1 LHGSSSLVAWDRV
14 RHGKA
19 QGGLGIKDLGL
30 QNSCLLVKLL
40 HTLFAGEDSS
50 WALWARQHVNMVSL
64 EGDLQGHHWEAL
76 RELLPLYRAITT
88 ISIGNGRNTSFWHDV
103 WLGDESLADRFPLL
117 LSHCKSTTRSVQNMC
132 ETGLQQHLV
141 PRLSTAATAEL
152 VQVQEIMANTQ
163 LSTAPD
169 RRLSPMIALD
179 GKLQTSTLYKL
190 LKSSQGEPDAT
201 AKFIWSS
208 STPPRVQFF
217 GWLLVHDRVQSKTN
231 LHRRKIVDAV
241 VCDLCG
247 DCPETATHLIFE
259 CPVASSFWR
268 TVGVQVP
275 AGFCVS
281 SLHQLP
287 KPAHVP
293 SKHFETLILLCCWQ
307 IWKRR
312 NGVIFR
318 QEDMSLQQLIAS
330 CRSES
335 KVWAARLP
343 HKDVAVGDQWCS
355 FFSLA
360 M

>member
-1 LHGSSSLVAWDRV
+1 MV
-14 RHGKA
+14 A

-117 LSHCKSTTRSVQNMC
+117 LSHCKSTTQSVQNMC

-152 VQVQEIMANTQ
+152 VQVQDIMANTQ

-201 AKFIWSS
+201 A
-208 STPPRVQFF
+208 
-217 GWLLVHDRVQSKTN
+217 
-231 LHRRKIVDAV
+231 
-241 VCDLCG
+241 
-247 DCPETATHLIFE
+247 
-259 CPVASSFWR
+259 
-268 TVGVQVP
+268 
-275 AGFCVS
+275 
-281 SLHQLP
+281 
-287 KPAHVP
+287 
-293 SKHFETLILLCCWQ
+293 
-307 IWKRR
+307 
-312 NGVIFR
+312 
-318 QEDMSLQQLIAS
+318 
-330 CRSES
+330 
-335 KVWAARLP
+335 
-343 HKDVAVGDQWCS
+343 
-355 FFSLA
+355 
-360 M
+360 